1 MRAEIVCRS
10 DTVDSTRAIGQALGA
25 LLLPGDVV
33 ALSGDLGAG
42 KTAFVQGA
50 AVALGVKERVTSP
63 SFVLMREYAGD
74 LPVLHLD
81 VYRLNNLQEL
91 IDLGFEEFLDP
102 TRVVFVEWGD
112 AVTPV
117 LPESHL
123 DVRLELDEGDA
134 RRIVFAGVGPA
145 WSARIRDVE
154 RLTEPWRGAA

>member
-1 MRAEIVCRS
+1 
-10 DTVDSTRAIGQALGA
+10 
-25 LLLPGDVV
+25 
-33 ALSGDLGAG
+33 
-42 KTAFVQGA
+42 
-50 AVALGVKERVTSP
+50 VKDRVTSP

-102 TRVVFVEWGD
+102 TRIVFVEWGD

-123 DVRLELDEGDA
+123 DVRLALDDGDA
-134 RRIVFAGVGPA
+134 RRIVFTAVGSA